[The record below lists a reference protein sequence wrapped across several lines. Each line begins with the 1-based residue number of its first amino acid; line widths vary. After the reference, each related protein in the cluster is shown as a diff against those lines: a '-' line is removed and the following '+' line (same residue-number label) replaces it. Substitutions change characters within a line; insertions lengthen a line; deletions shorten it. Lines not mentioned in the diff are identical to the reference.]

1 MANAKLGGKR
11 QVEDIYAVA
20 VAPEIIPDP
29 GNAGA
34 IEVNRSG
41 YCELTSAGAETRT
54 LADPTFRGQILD
66 LVFVSDGGDCVVTAA
81 SPVNQTGN
89 NTITFTDVGEHTR
102 LVGAYNATDG
112 WEWKTI
118 VNDGAALTTV

>member
-1 MANAKLGGKR
+1 MPNIGGRPQLERIHALG
-11 QVEDIYAVA
+11 VEPD
-20 VAPEIIPDP
+20 IIPDP
-29 GNAGA
+29 GNAGT
-34 IEVNRSG
+34 IDVSHSG

-54 LADPTFRGQILD
+54 LPDPTFRGQILD
-66 LVFVSDGGDCVVTAA
+66 LVFVSDGGDCVVTAS

-102 LVGAYNATDG
+102 LVGSYNATDG
-112 WEWKTI
+112 WEWKTV

>member
-1 MANAKLGGKR
+1 MTLGGKP
-11 QVEDIYAVA
+11 QLEEIYALGVE
-20 VAPEIIPDP
+20 PELIPDP

-34 IEVNRSG
+34 IDVSRSG
-41 YCELTSAGAETRT
+41 YVELSTTAAQTRT

-66 LVFVSDGGDCVVTAA
+66 LVFVLDGGDCVVTAA

-112 WEWKTI
+112 WEWKTV
-118 VNDGAALTTV
+118 VNEIAALTTV

>member
-1 MANAKLGGKR
+1 MLGGMP
-11 QVEDIYAVA
+11 QTEDIYSRGVE
-20 VAPEIIPDP
+20 PELIPDP

-34 IEVNRSG
+34 IDVSRSG
-41 YCELTSAGAETRT
+41 YCELTSAAAETRT
-54 LADPTFRGQILD
+54 LADPVFRGQVID
-66 LVFVSDGGDCVVTAA
+66 IVFISDGGDCVVTAA
-81 SPVNQTGN
+81 SAVNQTGN

>member
-1 MANAKLGGKR
+1 MALSGNP
-11 QVEDIYAVA
+11 QVEDINARGVEPVVIA
-20 VAPEIIPDP
+20 DP
-29 GNAGA
+29 GNAGT
-34 IEVNRSG
+34 IDVSRSG
-41 YCELTSAGAETRT
+41 YVELTSAGAETRT
-54 LADPTFRGQILD
+54 LPDPTFRGQILD
-66 LVFVSDGGDCVVTAA
+66 IVFIVDAGDCVVTASSA
-81 SPVNQTGN
+81 VNQTGN

>member
-1 MANAKLGGKR
+1 MALGGNP
-11 QVEDIYAVA
+11 QVEDINARGVEPVVIA
-20 VAPEIIPDP
+20 DP
-29 GNAGA
+29 GNAGT
-34 IEVNRSG
+34 IDVSRSG
-41 YCELTSAGAETRT
+41 YVELTSAGAETRT
-54 LADPTFRGQILD
+54 LPDPTFRGQILD
-66 LVFVSDGGDCVVTAA
+66 IVFIVDAGDCVVTASSA
-81 SPVNQTGN
+81 VNQTGN

>member
-1 MANAKLGGKR
+1 MTLGGKP
-11 QVEDIYAVA
+11 QLEEIYALGVE
-20 VAPEIIPDP
+20 PELIPDP

-34 IEVNRSG
+34 IDVSRSG
-41 YCELTSAGAETRT
+41 YVELSTTAAQTRT

-66 LVFVSDGGDCVVTAA
+66 LVFVLDGGDCVVTAA

-102 LVGAYNATDG
+102 LVCAYNATDG
-112 WEWKTI
+112 WEWKTV

>member
-1 MANAKLGGKR
+1 MAQGGNPPVEEINARG
-11 QVEDIYAVA
+11 VEPVVIR
-20 VAPEIIPDP
+20 DP
-29 GNAGA
+29 GASGT
-34 IEVNRSG
+34 IDVSRSG
-41 YCELTSAGAETRT
+41 YLELTSAGAETRT
-54 LADPTFRGQILD
+54 LPDPTFRGQELD
-66 LVFVSDGGDCVVTAA
+66 IVFIVDGGTITMTAA

-89 NTITFTDVGEHTR
+89 NTLTWTDVGEHTR

>member
-1 MANAKLGGKR
+1 MPKIGGR
-11 QVEDIYAVA
+11 PQQERIYALGVEPD
-20 VAPEIIPDP
+20 VIPDP
-29 GNAGA
+29 GNAGT
-34 IEVNRSG
+34 IDVSRSG
-41 YCELTSAGAETRT
+41 YLELTSAAAETRT
-54 LADPTFRGQILD
+54 LPDPTFRGQVLD
-66 LVFVSDGGDCVVTAA
+66 IVFISDGGDCVVTSS

-112 WEWKTI
+112 WEWKTV

>member
-1 MANAKLGGKR
+1 MPLGGKL
-11 QVEDIYAVA
+11 QVEDIDARGLQ
-20 VAPEIIPDP
+20 PSLIRDP
-29 GNAGA
+29 GSSGA
-34 IEVNRSG
+34 IDVSRSG
-41 YCELTSAGAETRT
+41 YCELTTAGAETRT
-54 LADPTFRGQILD
+54 LADPTYRGQILD
-66 LVFVSDGGDCVVTAA
+66 LVFVVDGGDCVVTAA
-81 SPVNQTGN
+81 SAVNQTGN